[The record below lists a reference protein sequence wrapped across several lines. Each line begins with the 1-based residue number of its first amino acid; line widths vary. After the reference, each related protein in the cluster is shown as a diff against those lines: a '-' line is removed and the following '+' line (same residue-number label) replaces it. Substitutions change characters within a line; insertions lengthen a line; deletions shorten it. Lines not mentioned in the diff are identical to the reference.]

1 MKSAIN
7 QFYLLSWCEQVLRSC
22 RQLWATVKSVH
33 AAHLKEAELHRKPTT
48 EQYLY
53 RMTRLSSR
61 PESRRETG
69 AKVEAAPV

>member
-7 QFYLLSWCEQVLRSC
+7 KFYLLSWYEQLLRSC

-33 AAHLKEAELHRKPTT
+33 AAHLKQAELHRKPTT

-53 RMTRLSSR
+53 RMTRLR
-61 PESRRETG
+61 PESRSETG